1 MRRTSS
7 ASFSFRDSCSANSPS
22 CVSRYLTSSFKPS
35 RVWAAC
41 SSISLLNFSSR
52 RLKKRNIKD
61 LNLSDSCGHKSY
73 HHCHGN
79 ISFCKR
85 IWYKYVNQFLVQ
97 ISQRNVV
104 TVFERSMNLHE
115 KPMQGSCTRNKTK
128 INEVVMQE
136 AILISIT
143 GMDRP
148 GITASVTQVLAEF

>member
-41 SSISLLNFSSR
+41 SSINLLNFSSR

-73 HHCHGN
+73 HHCHREYILLQADMVQIRKPVFGAN
-79 ISFCKR
+79 ISE
-85 IWYKYVNQFLVQ
+85 
-97 ISQRNVV
+97 
-104 TVFERSMNLHE
+104 ERCD
-115 KPMQGSCTRNKTK
+115 G
-128 INEVVMQE
+128 V
-136 AILISIT
+136 
-143 GMDRP
+143 
-148 GITASVTQVLAEF
+148 